1 MTDNDEYTALWIVRN
16 LGGLIASLPSLLAS
30 LQFLWIHDQLGNRLM
45 PLFLL
50 PLNLVPLL
58 VAEIS
63 YVLDLGVLGLV
74 GSLILSVV
82 YSRLRVMGQRL
93 L

>member
-1 MTDNDEYTALWIVRN
+1 MIDDDGYSVLWIVRN
-16 LGGLIASLPSLLAS
+16 LGGLIASAPSLLAS
-30 LQFLWIHDQLGNRLM
+30 LRFLWIHDQLGSRLM
-45 PLFLL
+45 PLLLL

-63 YVLDLGVLGLV
+63 YVLDLGVLGLI

-82 YSRLRVMGQRL
+82 YSRLRVLGQRL